1 MEKRSE
7 DKEQS
12 HNQTFCL
19 AHINKEISD
28 MNGKSKL
35 HV

>member
-1 MEKRSE
+1 M
-7 DKEQS
+7 DKKSNDQEQT

-28 MNGKSKL
+28 YEG
-35 HV
+35 